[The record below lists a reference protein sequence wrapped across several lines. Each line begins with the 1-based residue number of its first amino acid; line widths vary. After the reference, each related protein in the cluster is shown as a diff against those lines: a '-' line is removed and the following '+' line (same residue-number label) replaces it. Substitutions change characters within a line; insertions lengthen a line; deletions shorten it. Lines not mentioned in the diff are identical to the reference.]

1 MYTALMTFKIISL
14 VDGSIKPCNLVNLSQ
29 SLSLNCEVLREIDGS
44 HEAIGF
50 VGHETLVFFAVEF
63 ADYALKNHSKEQI
76 PAAEAAILLVRKWLQ
91 DKSSVS
97 KEELKAAAAAADYAA
112 VNAARADYAAVNA
125 ARAAYA
131 AVNAARAAYAA
142 VNAAINAAHAAA
154 YAARAAYAADYAAI
168 NAAAAAAVRKSK
180 LKEQERQGNFIL
192 SYFNASVR

>member
-1 MYTALMTFKIISL
+1 MTFKIISL
-14 VDGSIKPCNLVNLSQ
+14 VDGSIKPCNLVDLSQ

-50 VGHETLVFFAVEF
+50 VSHETLVFFSVEF

-97 KEELKAAAAAADYAA
+97 EEELKAADYAAAYAAADAAYAA
-112 VNAARADYAAVNA
+112 YAAANAAHAAYAAANAANAAANA
-125 ARAAYA
+125 ARAADA
-131 AVNAARAAYAA
+131 AAAHAAYDAA
-142 VNAAINAAHAAA
+142 AHAAHAAHAAA
-154 YAARAAYAADYAAI
+154 E
-168 NAAAAAAVRKSK
+168 KSK

-192 SYFNASVR
+192 GYFNTSVI

>member
-29 SLSLNCEVLREIDGS
+29 SLSLNCEVLREVDGS

-97 KEELKAAAAAADYAA
+97 KEELKAADYAAAYAAADAAYAA
-112 VNAARADYAAVNA
+112 YAAANAAHAAYAAANAANAAANA
-125 ARAAYA
+125 ARAADA
-131 AVNAARAAYAA
+131 AAAHAAYDAA
-142 VNAAINAAHAAA
+142 AHAAHAAHAAA
-154 YAARAAYAADYAAI
+154 E
-168 NAAAAAAVRKSK
+168 KSK

-192 SYFNASVR
+192 GYFNTSVI